1 MTTDSVDPPASFA
14 RRYRLPIAFGVLV
27 VAFIIGLRLW
37 LDHQAEQPIV
47 DPYKSLIE
55 QLAAASPEARSE
67 LQRYLAASGR
77 DSVAS
82 RDFLPLCGTILS
94 MLQQARMQEACTVI
108 PNGQLC
114 DNQRALQAL
123 ALPGISPR
131 DLALC
136 NFNPARP
143 RR

>member
-47 DPYKSLIE
+47 DPYKSFIE

-67 LQRYLAASGR
+67 LQRYLVASGR

-82 RDFLPLCGTILS
+82 RDFLPLCGTTLS

-108 PNGQLC
+108 PNGC
-114 DNQRALQAL
+114 DNQQALLQAL
-123 ALPGISPR
+123 ALPISPAI
-131 DLALC
+131 LVLC
-136 NFNPARP
+136 TPAPP